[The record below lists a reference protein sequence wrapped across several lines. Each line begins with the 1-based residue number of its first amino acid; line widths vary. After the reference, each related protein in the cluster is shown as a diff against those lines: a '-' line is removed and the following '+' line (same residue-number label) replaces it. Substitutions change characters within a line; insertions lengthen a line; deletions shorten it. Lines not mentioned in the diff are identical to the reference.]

1 MPSDSLSLVS
11 GYYPCKNLYDIAYA
25 IWIKD
30 IGESMLYRKMKKAA
44 PELSALGF
52 GCMRLPMRDNG
63 QIDEEQA
70 TSMLRYAIDHGVNYI
85 DTAYPYHNGESEP
98 VVGRALA
105 GGYREKV
112 HLATKL
118 LSWLIKSRE
127 DMDKYLDEQLIRLK
141 TETIDF
147 YLVHG
152 LIRPFWENLSALG
165 VTDFL
170 NDAIADGRIRY
181 AGFSFHDNTT
191 LFKEIVKSYDW
202 TFAQI
207 QYNFMDEHFQA
218 GTEGLN
224 FAVKKGLDIIVMEP
238 IRGGLLAKDL
248 AGISEIWQT
257 AKVKRTPAE
266 WALRWV
272 WNHPEVT
279 VVLSGMSTPEQVR
292 QNVAIAKDGLPNSLT
307 KKELALYGK
316 VKKEFEKRIIIP
328 CTGCKYCSPCPH
340 GVNIPECFEF
350 YNRGHMYEDK
360 EQTLQFYTMFLGG
373 FFDGIPNYASLCREC
388 GECEE
393 KCPQSLPI
401 RKNLKKV
408 VEYFGK

>member
-1 MPSDSLSLVS
+1 
-11 GYYPCKNLYDIAYA
+11 
-25 IWIKD
+25 
-30 IGESMLYRKMKKAA
+30 MLYRKMKKAA
-44 PELSALGF
+44 PELSILGF
-52 GCMRLPMRDNG
+52 GCMRLPLKDNG
-63 QIDEEQA
+63 LIDEDQA
-70 TSMLRYAIDHGVNYI
+70 AMMLRYAIDNGVNYI

-98 VVGRALA
+98 VVGRALT

-118 LSWLIKSRE
+118 PSWLIKSRE
-127 DMDKYLDEQLIRLK
+127 DMDKYLDEQLARLR
-141 TETIDF
+141 TDFIDF

-152 LIRPFWENLSALG
+152 LIRPFWENLSGLG

-170 NDAIADGRIRY
+170 DDAIADGRIRY

-191 LFKEIVKSYDW
+191 LFKEIVKGYDW

-224 FAVKKGLDIIVMEP
+224 FAAKKGLGIVVMEP

-248 AGISEIWQT
+248 AGISEIWQK
-257 AKVKRTPAE
+257 AKVQRPPAE

-292 QNVAIAKDGLPNSLT
+292 QNVALAESGLPDSLT
-307 KKELALYGK
+307 KKELALFGK
-316 VKKEFEKRIIIP
+316 VRKELEKRIIIP
-328 CTGCKYCSPCPH
+328 CTRCKYCMPCPH
-340 GVNIPECFEF
+340 GVSIPECFEF
-350 YNRGHMYEDK
+350 YNQVHIYETG
-360 EQTLQFYTMFLGG
+360 ETTQHIYEMRLGG
-373 FFDGIPNYASLCREC
+373 FFDGTPHYASLCEEC

-401 RKNLKKV
+401 RENLKKV
-408 VEYFGK
+408 AAHFGK

>member
-1 MPSDSLSLVS
+1 
-11 GYYPCKNLYDIAYA
+11 
-25 IWIKD
+25 
-30 IGESMLYRKMKKAA
+30 MLYRKMKKAA
-44 PELSALGF
+44 PELSILGF
-52 GCMRLPMRDNG
+52 GCMRLPLKDNG
-63 QIDEEQA
+63 LIDEDQA
-70 TSMLRYAIDHGVNYI
+70 TGMLRYAIDHGVNYI

-98 VVGRALA
+98 VVGRALT

-118 LSWLIKSRE
+118 PSWLIKSRE
-127 DMDKYLDEQLIRLK
+127 DMDKYLDEQLARLR
-141 TETIDF
+141 TDFIDF

-152 LIRPFWENLSALG
+152 LTQLFWENLSALG

-170 NDAIADGRIRY
+170 DDAIADGRIRY
-181 AGFSFHDNTT
+181 AGFSFHDNTK

-207 QYNFMDEHFQA
+207 QYNFMDEHYQA
-218 GTEGLN
+218 GTEGLKY
-224 FAVKKGLDIIVMEP
+224 AAKKGLGIVVMEP

-248 AGISEIWQT
+248 AGIREIWQK
-257 AKVKRTPAE
+257 AKVQHPPAE

-292 QNVAIAKDGLPNSLT
+292 QNVALAQSGLADSLT
-307 KKELALYGK
+307 KKELALFLK
-316 VKKEFEKRIIIP
+316 VKKEFEKRIMIP
-328 CTGCKYCSPCPH
+328 CTGCKYCMPCPH
-340 GVNIPECFEF
+340 GVSIPECFEY
-350 YNRGHMYEDK
+350 YNRGHMYEDE
-360 EQTLQFYTMFLGG
+360 EQARQIYSMFLGG
-373 FFDGIPNYASLCREC
+373 FFDGTSGYASLCEEC

-401 RKNLKKV
+401 RENLKKV
-408 VEYFGK
+408 AAHFGK